1 MNAAASRSFR
11 VSATTI
17 QVALGIIWLF
27 DGILQLQPK
36 MFGPA
41 FSDQVIRP
49 SASGQP
55 GLVAWPI
62 DEMAHLVSVHPAASN
77 WVFAAVQILIG
88 IGLFRRDTV
97 RPALALSFFWA
108 VGVWCFGEGFGELLT
123 GTASPL
129 SGAPGAVILYA
140 VIGVLVWPQ
149 HVDACDPAPDRSATA
164 VGPLR
169 ERGGRIAWAAIW
181 LGTAALWL
189 LPANDGSSGVG
200 SVLEGAA
207 SSSPAWLAHLQ
218 ASLAVAL
225 RGDGLAV
232 AIVLAVLSAVIGIG
246 PLITRHA
253 TVFLII
259 GAALSID
266 YWVLGQSFGG
276 IVTGIATDP
285 NAGPLMVLLALAL
298 FPNAAPVLA
307 ASSAGPLYRSDPAN
321 DSVGHEER
329 VLMPV

>member
-1 MNAAASRSFR
+1 
-11 VSATTI
+11 
-17 QVALGIIWLF
+17 
-27 DGILQLQPK
+27 
-36 MFGPA
+36 
-41 FSDQVIRP
+41 
-49 SASGQP
+49 
-55 GLVAWPI
+55 
-62 DEMAHLVSVHPAASN
+62 MARLVSVHPAASN

-108 VGVWCFGEGFGELLT
+108 LGVWCFGEGFGMLLT

-140 VIGVLVWPQ
+140 VIGILIWPR
-149 HVDACDPAPDRSATA
+149 HADAYDPTQTRSATS
-164 VGPLR
+164 VGPWR

-181 LGTAALWL
+181 LGMATLWL
-189 LPANDGSSGVG
+189 FPANDGPNGTG

-207 SSSPAWLAHLQ
+207 GSSPEWLAHLQ
-218 ASLAVAL
+218 VSLAVAL

-246 PLITRHA
+246 PIMTRHA

-266 YWVLGQSFGG
+266 YWVLGQSFVGL
-276 IVTGIATDP
+276 VTGIATDP
-285 NAGPLMVLLALAL
+285 NAGPLMVLFALAL
-298 FPNAAPVLA
+298 FPNRAPAPAAFVSGPVD
-307 ASSAGPLYRSDPAN
+307 RSGAPNDP
-321 DSVGHEER
+321 VGDR
-329 VLMPV
+329 QRILTPA